1 MKIFLLR
8 ITATNE
14 DKHES
19 DPENSWKLFIPETF
33 NGNVLQSGGYS
44 CNQISKENLS
54 KVDDPDKYFVDD
66 KKEKIQYTKHY
77 VSYGFT
83 KDNVQFMTCAQTT
96 LCLLSKRKVLQWG
109 ITLNSECKDSLSPDY
124 FPSSPFYIYGNIEGQ
139 HPVAKIACG
148 KNFCILSD
156 VSGQVFTW
164 GGNEF
169 GQLGHGDKMSKSAP
183 QIVNHLKNEFIVI

>member
-1 MKIFLLR
+1 
-8 ITATNE
+8 
-14 DKHES
+14 
-19 DPENSWKLFIPETF
+19 
-33 NGNVLQSGGYS
+33 
-44 CNQISKENLS
+44 
-54 KVDDPDKYFVDD
+54 
-66 KKEKIQYTKHY
+66 
-77 VSYGFT
+77 
-83 KDNVQFMTCAQTT
+83 MTCAQTT
-96 LCLLSKRKVLQWG
+96 LCLLSERKVLQWG

-183 QIVNHLKNEFIVI
+183 QIVNHLKNEFIVKVDANSFHTLALDNTGLAYTWGKCQEVAGKKITDSFGSVVNYQNHIIYRLVPRKLAI